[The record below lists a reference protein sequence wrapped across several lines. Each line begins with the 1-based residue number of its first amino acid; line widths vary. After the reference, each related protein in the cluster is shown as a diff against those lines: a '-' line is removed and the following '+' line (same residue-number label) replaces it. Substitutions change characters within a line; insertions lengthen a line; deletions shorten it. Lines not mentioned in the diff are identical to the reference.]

1 MTDEAL
7 AAQAD
12 DNMPPMD
19 EPATSVA
26 SPEEAQTESPET
38 EEVATPE
45 AGGFVE
51 ELDEAAQARVN
62 KLTFEK
68 HEQKRRADAAVKAL
82 EDYKAN
88 NAPPEQAEPKLEDFD
103 FDDNAFNAASIK
115 YQTAKA
121 VNTAVGEYKTEQ
133 QQALDNQRQAEIN
146 NNFNARVDDFRK
158 ATPDYDQTIAGL
170 PDLPGN
176 VLDAVMQ
183 AENGPQ
189 LAHYL
194 GKHLDVAESI
204 SLMKLGEISA
214 QLKNV
219 KPTNKQSAAPDPI
232 EPVKSGGS
240 LNKSMDDMSMDEIY
254 ALE

>member
-1 MTDEAL
+1 MTEQAL
-7 AAQAD
+7 AAQVD
-12 DNMPPMD
+12 ENMPPLD
-19 EPATSVA
+19 EVVEEIPA
-26 SPEEAQTESPET
+26 EIESPKD

-45 AGGFVE
+45 SGGFVE
-51 ELDEAAQARVN
+51 ELDDKAQARVN

-82 EDYKAN
+82 EDFKAN
-88 NAPPEQAEPKLEDFD
+88 NAPPEQAEPKLEDYD
-103 FDDNAFNAASIK
+103 FDDAQYNAALIK
-115 YQTAKA
+115 YQTVKGI
-121 VNTAVGEYKTEQ
+121 NTAISEYKTEQ
-133 QQALDNQRQAEIN
+133 QQNLDNQRQAEIN

-170 PDLPGN
+170 PDLPGA

-194 GKHLDVAESI
+194 GKHLDVAENI
-204 SLMKLGEISA
+204 TLMKLGEISA

-232 EPVKSGGS
+232 VPVKSGGT
-240 LNKSMDDMSMDEIY
+240 LNKSMDDMSMAEIY

>member
-1 MTDEAL
+1 MTEEAL
-7 AAQAD
+7 AAQVD
-12 DNMPPMD
+12 ENMPPLD
-19 EPATSVA
+19 EVVEETPA
-26 SPEEAQTESPET
+26 EIESPEQ

-45 AGGFVE
+45 SGGFVE
-51 ELDEAAQARVN
+51 ELDDKAQARVN

-82 EDYKAN
+82 EDFKAN

-103 FDDNAFNAASIK
+103 FDEAQYNAALIK
-115 YQTAKA
+115 YQTAKGI
-121 VNTAVGEYKTEQ
+121 NTAISEYKTEQ
-133 QQALDNQRQAEIN
+133 QQNLDNRRQTEIN

-194 GKHLDVAESI
+194 GKHLDVAENI
-204 SLMKLGEISA
+204 TLMKLGEISA

-232 EPVKSGGS
+232 VPVKSGGT
-240 LNKSMDDMSMDEIY
+240 LNKSMDDMSMAEIY